1 MRTCVRAC
9 LDDVEPDLGGFE
21 CVGRARPLRHR
32 VQLAL
37 DLSPGADVAAVR
49 PVPVQMW
56 RTFSLRYSP
65 SGRSCTYVHVQL
77 PVGCLSSDHSCGFS
91 TYLRHTKRQCVATE
105 HRQRLFI
112 AKRCTADL
120 SRRAS
125 VRLQLALR
133 VGVAPSWTRCS
144 DGTIAMNH
152 PWRPFREA
160 YASQDQRPKPAVATV
175 AYRYRNCGP
184 VPHWASEYTTSISRE
199 DRS

>member
-1 MRTCVRAC
+1 VSACVRTCVRAC

-91 TYLRHTKRQCVATE
+91 TYLPHTKHQCVATE

-125 VRLQLALR
+125 VRLQPALR
-133 VGVAPSWTRCS
+133 VGGAPHQVLLRPNLVYRLSRPTN
-144 DGTIAMNH
+144 TIA
-152 PWRPFREA
+152 A
-160 YASQDQRPKPAVATV
+160 AAAT
-175 AYRYRNCGP
+175 CGGKLG
-184 VPHWASEYTTSISRE
+184 
-199 DRS
+199 